1 MKGLNSLN
9 LSQKLWLFA
18 AGCFMLIAYLGY
30 NFYETE
36 YVVYSQQVES
46 LDSEIRLKKGE
57 LRQILAQK
65 QRLKDLEAE
74 IEQANQEFARL
85 QEMFPDEEIIPRRLI
100 DLTAVTRKSLTVP
113 TKFLP
118 LRVEEKEFY
127 KENHYA
133 ITISSSYHALGMLF
147 GEVANFRYPDG
158 HQQADH
164 RQGSRPRQGSRGRQG
179 PRGDPPDRGRQFPA
193 HNLHVQEMS
202 KRGMATARP
211 ATSPGQPAARGGE
224 IG

>member
-1 MKGLNSLN
+1 VKGLGSLN
-9 LSQKLWLFA
+9 LNQKLWLFA
-18 AGCFMLIAYLGY
+18 AACFMLIAYLGY
-30 NFYETE
+30 TFYESE
-36 YVVYSQQVES
+36 YVVYSQQMES
-46 LDSEIRLKKGE
+46 LDSEIRGKKAE
-57 LRQILAQK
+57 LMQIMAQK

-147 GEVANFRYPDG
+147 GEVANFRYPTSISKLTIDRAPDLDKEVEDAKEHG
-158 HQQADH
+158 ET
-164 RQGSRPRQGSRGRQG
+164 PRTVVANFQLTT
-179 PRGDPPDRGRQFPA
+179 FT
-193 HNLHVQEMS
+193 S
-202 KRGMATARP
+202 KK
-211 ATSPGQPAARGGE
+211 
-224 IG
+224 

>member
-1 MKGLNSLN
+1 MKGLN
-9 LSQKLWLFA
+9 LSINGRLWLFA
-18 AGCFMLIAYLGY
+18 AVCMAIIAYMGY
-30 NFYETE
+30 NFYDAE
-36 YVVYSQQVES
+36 YTAYSEKVEK
-46 LDSEIRLKKGE
+46 LDGDIRKKKGE

-74 IEQANQEFARL
+74 IEMANAEFAKL
-85 QEMFPDEEIIPRRLI
+85 QEMFPDEELIPRRLI

-147 GEVANFRYPDG
+147 GEVANFRYPTAINKLQIEKAQDLDKEVEDAKEHG
-158 HQQADH
+158 ET
-164 RQGSRPRQGSRGRQG
+164 PRTIVANFQLTT
-179 PRGDPPDRGRQFPA
+179 FT
-193 HNLHVQEMS
+193 S
-202 KRGMATARP
+202 KR
-211 ATSPGQPAARGGE
+211 
-224 IG
+224 